1 MLSDCFFLVTLEN
14 DTQVLLTELLILG
27 FGAYFGLTPMQQR
40 QCRNGKDFSTAYKQF
55 HICNLLIYNKI
66 FHPVHEHA
74 ERMMVWQS
82 LNAVNFYSSHQS
94 ASSSKLKKQSF
105 SNLFNKVSLDTIKI
119 YDATFYFTESYT
131 VFLTNVFDEIR
142 QSKPDLTSEEVIH
155 FFENVAMNRLLAD
168 ELRCRLQTNFKHL

>member
-1 MLSDCFFLVTLEN
+1 MDAIRLFFLVTLEN

-27 FGAYFGLTPMQQR
+27 FGAYFGLTPMQQQ

-55 HICNLLIYNKI
+55 HICILLIYNKI

-94 ASSSKLKKQSF
+94 ASSSKFKKKIFLKPFQQSQF
-105 SNLFNKVSLDTIKI
+105 GHNQNLRCNFL
-119 YDATFYFTESYT
+119 FYRK
-131 VFLTNVFDEIR
+131 LHRVFDQRLR
-142 QSKPDLTSEEVIH
+142 QNQAVQAWSHLWRGDT
-155 FFENVAMNRLLAD
+155 LLW
-168 ELRCRLQTNFKHL
+168 ECSNEPFVGRRTEM